1 MATAAVPPVPSKT
14 DTSSRSE
21 HSSRPPSLAISW
33 DSQALCKHAENRELE
48 SAAFLINPTLIPIL
62 EGLLLETYAMLCP
75 KPDDYKKRHI
85 MLEVFNKIAEDM
97 FGKKNGFPVVEAFGS
112 FTMDL
117 FTPKSD
123 LDLSVNFNADF
134 DNQFSRKD
142 KISVIRKLA
151 KVLQS
156 HQRNGRCHGVL
167 PVVTARVP
175 VLKAIDKGT
184 GVECD
189 ISVENKDGMSRSMIF
204 KFISSIDERFQIICY
219 LMKFWAKAHDVNCPK
234 DRTMSSMVIISLVA
248 FHLQTRCPPILPA
261 FSVLLKDG
269 SDVESIQR
277 NALLFEGF
285 GCRNKESVAELFVSL
300 MSKLLSVEGL
310 WEQGLCASNFEGS
323 WISKT
328 WERGVGNLSVEDFLD
343 RSQNFARSV
352 GKVEMQKICECIRVT
367 VLNLTEFFSG
377 KIDAPKLKALLFRPV
392 HQDEP
397 VSNPNPKLAKGKM
410 NSRLD
415 PENSQKQQKK
425 RKRTVHPGRDASRAA
440 TDLHP
445 GSDARRAANDLHRR
459 GTTFVPHIPQVPPIQ
474 PFSQL
479 AHTYQ
484 PLITPSRF
492 AYGLQPPPYLHSA
505 PHSNH
510 GFLGQPPDN
519 FIHFNPGIQLPQQA
533 PHIFAPLLAQQPVI
547 DRFHPYDFNLAQ
559 QIQHNENMVSQ
570 RMPYG
575 INPYHR
581 R

>member
-1 MATAAVPPVPSKT
+1 MAAAAAAVPPVPSET
-14 DTSSRSE
+14 DTSSRPE

-33 DSQALCKHAENRELE
+33 DSQALCKHAENCELE
-48 SAAFLINPTLIPIL
+48 SAAFLINPTFIPIL
-62 EGLLLETYAMLCP
+62 EGLLLEIYAMLRP
-75 KPDDYKKRHI
+75 NPDDYKKRHI
-85 MLEVFNKIAEDM
+85 MLDVFNKIAEDI

-117 FTPKSD
+117 FTPRVT
-123 LDLSVNFNADF
+123 L
-134 DNQFSRKD
+134 
-142 KISVIRKLA
+142 ISLKLA

-219 LMKFWAKAHDVNCPK
+219 LMKFWAKAQGVNCPK

-261 FSVLLKDG
+261 FSVYG

-300 MSKLLSVEGL
+300 MSKLLSVERL

-323 WISKT
+323 WISKA

-352 GKVEMQKICECIRVT
+352 GKVEMQKICECIRCIRMT
-367 VLNLTEFFSG
+367 QATASTRNCNICNAGDSSHCRKRDAFHHSLVLPDTMAITRQGKVPRSQGALFQERDCMRFWFCDWNHLDLFSVLQMYG
-377 KIDAPKLKALLFRPV
+377 VHQKISFSSCKLQPALLLSL
-392 HQDEP
+392 
-397 VSNPNPKLAKGKM
+397 SN
-410 NSRLD
+410 R
-415 PENSQKQQKK
+415 Q
-425 RKRTVHPGRDASRAA
+425 HGR
-440 TDLHP
+440 
-445 GSDARRAANDLHRR
+445 
-459 GTTFVPHIPQVPPIQ
+459 
-474 PFSQL
+474 
-479 AHTYQ
+479 
-484 PLITPSRF
+484 
-492 AYGLQPPPYLHSA
+492 
-505 PHSNH
+505 
-510 GFLGQPPDN
+510 
-519 FIHFNPGIQLPQQA
+519 
-533 PHIFAPLLAQQPVI
+533 
-547 DRFHPYDFNLAQ
+547 
-559 QIQHNENMVSQ
+559 
-570 RMPYG
+570 
-575 INPYHR
+575 
-581 R
+581 

>member
-1 MATAAVPPVPSKT
+1 MAAAAAAVPPVPSET
-14 DTSSRSE
+14 DTSSRPE

-33 DSQALCKHAENRELE
+33 DSQALCKHAENCELE
-48 SAAFLINPTLIPIL
+48 SAAFLINPTFIPIL
-62 EGLLLETYAMLCP
+62 EGLLLEIYAMLRP
-75 KPDDYKKRHI
+75 NPDDYKKRHI
-85 MLEVFNKIAEDM
+85 MLDVFNKIAEDI

-123 LDLSVNFNADF
+123 LDLSVNFNANF

-219 LMKFWAKAHDVNCPK
+219 LMKFWAKAQGVNCPK

-261 FSVLLKDG
+261 FSVLLK
-269 SDVESIQR
+269 EEC
-277 NALLFEGF
+277 LLFEGF

-300 MSKLLSVEGL
+300 MSKLLSVERL

-323 WISKT
+323 WISKA

-377 KIDAPKLKALLFRPV
+377 KIDAPKLKALVFTPV
-392 HQDEP
+392 HQDDP
-397 VSNPNPKLAKGKM
+397 VSNPNPKLAKGKR
-410 NSRLD
+410 NSRHD
-415 PENSQKQQKK
+415 PENSQKKQKK
-425 RKRTVHPGRDASRAA
+425 RKRTVHPGLDASRAA

-445 GSDARRAANDLHRR
+445 GSDARRAASDLHHR
-459 GTTFVPHIPQVPPIQ
+459 TTFVPHIPQVPPIQ
-474 PFSQL
+474 PFSQP
-479 AHTYQ
+479 AHTYR
-484 PLITPSRF
+484 PLITPSRATASTRNCNICNAGDSSHCRKRDAF
-492 AYGLQPPPYLHSA
+492 HHSLVLPDTMAITRQGKVSRSTFPRKRLMYGVHQKISFSSCKLQPALLLSL
-505 PHSNH
+505 SNRQH
-510 GFLGQPPDN
+510 G
-519 FIHFNPGIQLPQQA
+519 
-533 PHIFAPLLAQQPVI
+533 
-547 DRFHPYDFNLAQ
+547 R
-559 QIQHNENMVSQ
+559 
-570 RMPYG
+570 
-575 INPYHR
+575 
-581 R
+581 